1 MGKTQKRGGAKAH
14 RKRVAK
20 RNNEIKVVKNAYQK
34 LFDEAMKTQIEE
46 LKKQHLSGETENTEM
61 GEESTNGI

>member
-1 MGKTQKRGGAKAH
+1 MGKTKKRGGAKEH

-20 RNNEIKVVKNAYQK
+20 RNNEIKVMKTAYQK

-46 LKKQHLSGETENTEM
+46 LKKQYDSGNTENVQV
-61 GEESTNGI
+61 SGI